1 MLAVELVIVLLA
13 IFLGAR
19 LGGIGIGFAGGLGVL
34 VLALIGVKPGSIPFD
49 VISIIMAV
57 IAAISAMQV
66 AGGMDY
72 LVQQTEKLL
81 RKNPKHITILAPI
94 VTYFLTIFAGT
105 GNISL
110 SALPVI
116 AEVAK
121 EQGIKPC
128 RPLSTAVVSA
138 QIAITASPI
147 SAAVVYMSS
156 VMEGHGVSYLHLL
169 MVVLPST
176 FLTIFAGTGNISLSA
191 LPVIAEVAK
200 EQGIKPCRPLSTAV
214 VSAQIAITASPISAA
229 VVYMSSVMEGH
240 GVSYLHLLMVVL
252 PSTFCAV
259 LVMSLLVT
267 WLFDSKLSDDPVY
280 LKRLEEGLITLRG
293 NKELEIKPRA
303 KASVLLFLLGVLC
316 VVAYAIINSPGLGL
330 VAKPLMN
337 TTNAILIIMLS
348 VATLTTLL
356 CRVDTDQVLNSST
369 FKAGMSACI
378 CILGVAWLGDTFV
391 QANIDWIKETAGSV
405 IQAHPWLLAVIFFFC
420 SALLYS
426 QAATA
431 KALMPMALALNV
443 SPLTAVASFAAVS
456 GLFILPTYPTLV
468 AAVQMDDTGTTR
480 IGRFVFNH
488 PFFIP
493 GTIGVIL
500 AVVFGFLLGGL
511 ML

>member
-1 MLAVELVIVLLA
+1 MIAVELVIVLLA

-19 LGGIGIGFAGGLGVL
+19 LGGIGIGFAGGIGVL
-34 VLALIGVKPGSIPFD
+34 VLAIIGVKPGSIPFD

-81 RKNPKHITILAPI
+81 RKNPKHITILAPL

-156 VMEGHGVSYLHLL
+156 VMEGQGVSYLHLL
-169 MVVLPST
+169 MIVIPST
-176 FLTIFAGTGNISLSA
+176 L
-191 LPVIAEVAK
+191 
-200 EQGIKPCRPLSTAV
+200 
-214 VSAQIAITASPISAA
+214 
-229 VVYMSSVMEGH
+229 
-240 GVSYLHLLMVVL
+240 
-252 PSTFCAV
+252 CAV
-259 LVMSLLVT
+259 FVMSLIVS
-267 WLFDSKLSDDPVY
+267 WCFSSKLSDDPIY
-280 LKRLEEGLITLRG
+280 LKRLEEGLVTLRG
-293 NKELEIKPRA
+293 DTVKVIKPRA
-303 KASVLLFLLGVLC
+303 KTSVLLFLAGVLC
-316 VVAYAIINSPGLGL
+316 VVAYAIINSPSVGL
-330 VAKPLMN
+330 VETPLMN

-348 VATLTTLL
+348 VATITTLV
-356 CRVDTDQVLNSST
+356 CSVDTDSILNSST

-391 QANIDWIKETAGSV
+391 QHNLEWIKETAGSL
-405 IQAHPWLLAVIFFFC
+405 IQAHSWLLAVIFFFC

-443 SPLTAVASFAAVS
+443 SPLAAIASFAAVS

-480 IGRFVFNH
+480 SLSLAPSGLHWPFVSA
-488 PFFIP
+488 
-493 GTIGVIL
+493 L
-500 AVVFGFLLGGL
+500 
-511 ML
+511 

>member
-1 MLAVELVIVLLA
+1 MLIIELIIVLAA

-19 LGGIGIGFAGGLGVL
+19 LGGIGIGFAGGIG
-34 VLALIGVKPGSIPFD
+34 VLALALCGVKPGSIPFD

-57 IAAISAMQV
+57 IAAISTMQV

-81 RKNPKHITILAPI
+81 RRNPKHITLLAPI
-94 VTYFLTIFAGT
+94 VTYFLTLLAGT

-128 RPLSTAVVSA
+128 RPLSTAVVAA
-138 QIAITASPI
+138 QIGITASPI

-169 MVVLPST
+169 MVMIPST
-176 FLTIFAGTGNISLSA
+176 F
-191 LPVIAEVAK
+191 
-200 EQGIKPCRPLSTAV
+200 
-214 VSAQIAITASPISAA
+214 AA
-229 VVYMSSVMEGH
+229 VI
-240 GVSYLHLLMVVL
+240 
-252 PSTFCAV
+252 
-259 LVMSLLVT
+259 VMSLLIG
-267 WLFDSKLSDDPVY
+267 WLFNSKLSDDPVY
-280 LKRLEEGLITLRG
+280 LKRYEEGLVELRG
-293 NKELEIKPRA
+293 NNRKAIKPRA
-303 KASVLLFLLGVLC
+303 KLSVLLFLLGVFS
-316 VVAYAIINSPGLGL
+316 VVGYAVVNSPSLGW
-330 VAKPLMN
+330 VEKPLMN
-337 TTNAILIIMLS
+337 TTSAILIIMLS
-348 VATLTTLL
+348 VATLTTLI
-356 CRVDTDQVLNSST
+356 CRINTDSILTSGT

-391 QANIDWIKETAGSV
+391 QANLGWIKDTAGEL
-405 IQAHPWLLAVIFFFC
+405 IQSHPWLLAVIFFFC

-431 KALMPMALALNV
+431 KALMPLALALNV
-443 SPLTAVASFAAVS
+443 TPLTAVASFAAVS

-493 GTIGVIL
+493 GTVGVFLSVLFAFGLGSFIL
-500 AVVFGFLLGGL
+500 
-511 ML
+511 

>member
-1 MLAVELVIVLLA
+1 MIAVELVIVLLA

-19 LGGIGIGFAGGLGVL
+19 LGGIGIGFAGGIGVL
-34 VLALIGVKPGSIPFD
+34 VLAIIGVKPGSIPFD

-81 RKNPKHITILAPI
+81 RKNPKHITILAPL

-169 MVVLPST
+169 MIVIPST
-176 FLTIFAGTGNISLSA
+176 L
-191 LPVIAEVAK
+191 
-200 EQGIKPCRPLSTAV
+200 
-214 VSAQIAITASPISAA
+214 
-229 VVYMSSVMEGH
+229 
-240 GVSYLHLLMVVL
+240 
-252 PSTFCAV
+252 CAV
-259 LVMSLLVT
+259 LVMSLIVSLC
-267 WLFDSKLSDDPVY
+267 FNSKLSDDPIY
-280 LKRLEEGLITLRG
+280 IKRLEEGLVTLRG
-293 NKELEIKPRA
+293 DTVKVIKPRA
-303 KASVLLFLLGVLC
+303 KTSVLLFLAGVLC
-316 VVAYAIINSPGLGL
+316 VVAYAIINSPSVGL
-330 VAKPLMN
+330 VATPLMN

-348 VATLTTLL
+348 VATVTTLV
-356 CRVDTDQVLNSST
+356 CSIDTDAVLNSST

-391 QANIDWIKETAGSV
+391 QHNLEWIKETAGSL
-405 IQAHPWLLAVIFFFC
+405 IQAHSWLLAVIFFFC

-431 KALMPMALALNV
+431 KALMPMAMALNV
-443 SPLTAVASFAAVS
+443 SPLAAIASFAAVS

-493 GTIGVIL
+493 GTIGVAL
-500 AVVFGFLLGGL
+500 AVCFGFVMGSLVL
-511 ML
+511 

>member
-147 SAAVVYMSS
+147 YYIHVLDKVQGAA
-156 VMEGHGVSYLHLL
+156 HF
-169 MVVLPST
+169 MV
-176 FLTIFAGTGNISLSA
+176 
-191 LPVIAEVAK
+191 
-200 EQGIKPCRPLSTAV
+200 
-214 VSAQIAITASPISAA
+214 
-229 VVYMSSVMEGH
+229 
-240 GVSYLHLLMVVL
+240 
-252 PSTFCAV
+252 
-259 LVMSLLVT
+259 
-267 WLFDSKLSDDPVY
+267 SDD
-280 LKRLEEGLITLRG
+280 EA
-293 NKELEIKPRA
+293 RA
-303 KASVLLFLLGVLC
+303 
-316 VVAYAIINSPGLGL
+316 
-330 VAKPLMN
+330 
-337 TTNAILIIMLS
+337 IM
-348 VATLTTLL
+348 
-356 CRVDTDQVLNSST
+356 Q
-369 FKAGMSACI
+369 
-378 CILGVAWLGDTFV
+378 
-391 QANIDWIKETAGSV
+391 
-405 IQAHPWLLAVIFFFC
+405 
-420 SALLYS
+420 ALLS
-426 QAATA
+426 
-431 KALMPMALALNV
+431 K
-443 SPLTAVASFAAVS
+443 VS
-456 GLFILPTYPTLV
+456 GYLV
-468 AAVQMDDTGTTR
+468 PRLTR
-480 IGRFVFNH
+480 EV
-488 PFFIP
+488 
-493 GTIGVIL
+493 
-500 AVVFGFLLGGL
+500 GGEPSKTPIDLRL
-511 ML
+511 MQE

>member
-1 MLAVELVIVLLA
+1 MIAVELIIVLLA

-19 LGGIGIGFAGGLGVL
+19 LGGIGIGFAGGIGVL
-34 VLALIGVKPGSIPFD
+34 VLAIIGVKPGSIPFD

-81 RKNPKHITILAPI
+81 RKNPKHITILAPL

-169 MVVLPST
+169 MIVIPST
-176 FLTIFAGTGNISLSA
+176 L
-191 LPVIAEVAK
+191 
-200 EQGIKPCRPLSTAV
+200 
-214 VSAQIAITASPISAA
+214 
-229 VVYMSSVMEGH
+229 
-240 GVSYLHLLMVVL
+240 
-252 PSTFCAV
+252 CAV
-259 LVMSLLVT
+259 FVMSLIVS
-267 WLFDSKLSDDPVY
+267 WCFNSKLSDDPIY
-280 LKRLEEGLITLRG
+280 LKRLEEGLVTLRG
-293 NKELEIKPRA
+293 DTVKVIKPRA
-303 KASVLLFLLGVLC
+303 KTSVLLFLAGVLC
-316 VVAYAIINSPGLGL
+316 VVAYAIINSPSVGL
-330 VAKPLMN
+330 VATPLMN

-348 VATLTTLL
+348 VATITTLV
-356 CRVDTDQVLNSST
+356 CSVDTDSILNSST

-391 QANIDWIKETAGSV
+391 QHNLEWIKETAGSL
-405 IQAHPWLLAVIFFFC
+405 IQTHSWLLAVIFFFC

-431 KALMPMALALNV
+431 KALMPMAMALNV
-443 SPLTAVASFAAVS
+443 SPLAAIASFAAVS

-493 GTIGVIL
+493 GTIGVAL
-500 AVVFGFLLGGL
+500 AVCFGFVMGGL
-511 ML
+511 VL

>member
-1 MLAVELVIVLLA
+1 MMLAVELIIVLLA

-34 VLALIGVKPGSIPFD
+34 VLALMGVKPGSIPFD
-49 VISIIMAV
+49 VISIVMAV
-57 IAAISAMQV
+57 IAAISTMQV
-66 AGGMDY
+66 AGGMDF

-81 RKNPKHITILAPI
+81 RKNPRHITVLAPV
-94 VTYFLTIFAGT
+94 VTYILTLFAGT

-121 EQGIKPC
+121 EQGIKPS

-147 SAAVVYMSS
+147 SAAVVYMTS
-156 VMEGHGVSYLHLL
+156 VMEGRGVSYLSMLG
-169 MVVLPST
+169 VV
-176 FLTIFAGTGNISLSA
+176 I
-191 LPVIAEVAK
+191 
-200 EQGIKPCRPLSTAV
+200 
-214 VSAQIAITASPISAA
+214 
-229 VVYMSSVMEGH
+229 
-240 GVSYLHLLMVVL
+240 
-252 PSTFCAV
+252 PSTFCAI
-259 LVMSLLVT
+259 LLMALLVS
-267 WLFDSKLSDDPVY
+267 WLFDARLSNDPVY
-280 LKRLEEGLITLRG
+280 QKRFEEGVIALRG
-293 NKELEIKPRA
+293 NALKSVKPGA
-303 KASVLLFLLGVLC
+303 KISVLLFLLGVLS
-316 VVAYAIINSPGLGL
+316 VVAYAIVNSPSVGL
-330 VAKPLMN
+330 VETPLMS
-337 TTNAILIIMLS
+337 TTSAILVIMLS
-348 VATLTTLL
+348 VATFITLL
-356 CRVDTDQVLNSST
+356 CRVDTDAILGSST
-369 FKAGMSACI
+369 FKAGMSASI

-391 QANIDWIKETAGSV
+391 QDNIGWIKATAGSV
-405 IQAHPWLLAVIFFFC
+405 VQAHPWLLAVIFFFC

-443 SPLTAVASFAAVS
+443 SPLTAIASFAAVS

-488 PFFIP
+488 PFLIP
-493 GTIGVIL
+493 GTIGVVL
-500 AVVFGFLLGGL
+500 SVLFGFLLGSI

>member
-1 MLAVELVIVLLA
+1 MLIIEFIIVLAA

-19 LGGIGIGFAGGLGVL
+19 LGGIGIGFAGGIG
-34 VLALIGVKPGSIPFD
+34 VLALALCGVKPGSIPFD

-57 IAAISAMQV
+57 IAAISVMQV

-128 RPLSTAVVSA
+128 RPLSTAVVAA

-169 MVVLPST
+169 MVMIPST
-176 FLTIFAGTGNISLSA
+176 L
-191 LPVIAEVAK
+191 
-200 EQGIKPCRPLSTAV
+200 
-214 VSAQIAITASPISAA
+214 AA
-229 VVYMSSVMEGH
+229 VI
-240 GVSYLHLLMVVL
+240 
-252 PSTFCAV
+252 
-259 LVMSLLVT
+259 VMSLIVS
-267 WLFDSKLSDDPVY
+267 WCFSAKLSDDPIY
-280 LKRLEEGLITLRG
+280 LKRYEEGLVQLRG
-293 NKELEIKPRA
+293 DRVTEIKPGARL
-303 KASVLLFLLGVLC
+303 SVLLFLLGVLT
-316 VVAYAIINSPGLGL
+316 VVGYAVVNSPSLGW
-330 VAKPLMN
+330 VGTPLMN
-337 TTNAILIIMLS
+337 TTSAILIIMLS
-348 VATLTTLL
+348 VATLITLL
-356 CRVDTDQVLNSST
+356 CHINTDAILSSST
-369 FKAGMSACI
+369 FKTGMSACI

-391 QANIDWIKETAGSV
+391 QANMGWIKETAGGL
-405 IQAHPWLLAVIFFFC
+405 IQSHPWLLAVIFFFC

-431 KALMPMALALNV
+431 KALMPLALALNV
-443 SPLTAVASFAAVS
+443 TPLTAVASFAAVS

-493 GTIGVIL
+493 GTIGVFL
-500 AVVFGFLLGGL
+500 SVLFGFGLGSIIL
-511 ML
+511 